1 MIRLFTAAKLSIGQ
15 HVYANENQ
23 VHYLF
28 HVMRLKVG
36 DKVLLFNGL
45 DGEFEC
51 EIIDLNKK
59 AGVFMPLAQTR
70 EQSVE
75 NGPVLAMS
83 LIKKDNMD
91 LVLQK
96 ATELGVSEIVPIV
109 ARRSVLQKM
118 NRQRAEV
125 IVTEAAEQCERLSIP
140 KISEPMDV
148 NTFLST
154 CRADEKIV
162 YLSERGQTNGTVKR
176 GEKVCFAIGPEGGW
190 TAEEL
195 NAFKNHQAAVA
206 LNLGRLIL
214 RAETAAIS
222 VLAAYRFDVFG
233 E

>member
-1 MIRLFTAAKLSIGQ
+1 MIRLFTTSSLSVGQ
-15 HVYANENQ
+15 HVFADENQ

-28 HVMRLKVG
+28 HVMRLKIG
-36 DKVLLFNGL
+36 DKVLLFNGAE
-45 DGEFEC
+45 GEFEC

-59 AGVFMPLAQTR
+59 TGVFMPLARTR

-91 LVLQK
+91 WVLQK
-96 ATELGVSEIVPIV
+96 ATELGVSEIVPII

-118 NRQRAEV
+118 NMQRAKA
-125 IVTEAAEQCERLSIP
+125 IVTEAAEQCERLSVP
-140 KISEPMDV
+140 EISEPTDV

-162 YLSERGQTNGTVKR
+162 YLSERGQTDGTVKR
-176 GEKVCFAIGPEGGW
+176 GEKVCFVIGPEGGW
-190 TAEEL
+190 TTQEL
-195 NAFKNHQAAVA
+195 NAFESHETAVA

-222 VLAAYRFDVFG
+222 ILAAHRFDVFG
-233 E
+233 G